1 MCMARTPNTPP
12 QAGRTGSGRPTTGG
26 VREAGD
32 APVAARPT
40 MTLGAGAYAGPDG
53 RALTGKGDSTPAE
66 SGVAGIN
73 RKKKLIHGGFLGMED
88 AEANDYTMDP
98 ALAESRSGKY
108 KDAIDARMAALGKEG
123 DPDAYKNVQAQQAG
137 QSDFRNN
144 QKQLAD
150 LLYQQ
155 AMGQGPSAA
164 QSTLQLAND
173 KAINAQMSMAR
184 SGGNPA
190 AMRQAMFNAATLTQ
204 QNAGEAAS
212 LRANEMMA
220 GRQLYGNQLQGM
232 RGADETLGMFNAG
245 QGNVVGMDNAKRF
258 QDAMAQKE
266 QFMQNYIGQGSS
278 MTEADRVAAMQLGQ
292 INLNATREDEAIR
305 RGAANTAGKFG
316 TDLIMGG
323 VNTAIGAGMKAVVG

>member
-26 VREAGD
+26 VREPGD
-32 APVAARPT
+32 APVAAKT
-40 MTLGAGAYAGPDG
+40 YSTNGATRDPNSGPASG
-53 RALTGKGDSTPAE
+53 RNY
-66 SGVAGIN
+66 IN
-73 RKKKLIHGGFLGMED
+73 SQDDVIKGGFLGLED
-88 AEANDYTMDP
+88 KAKTNYSIDQSVAD
-98 ALAESRSGKY
+98 SQSGGY
-108 KDAIDARMAALGKEG
+108 KDAIAARMAALGKGG
-123 DPDAYKNVQAQQAG
+123 DPEAYQKITAQQAG

-164 QSTLQLAND
+164 QSQLQLAND

-245 QGNVVGMDNAKRF
+245 QGNQVGIQNASNF
-258 QDAMAQKE
+258 QNAVQSKE
-266 QFMQNYIGQGSS
+266 QLMQQYIRDGATL
-278 MTEADRVAAMQLGQ
+278 TEADRAADMQIAQ
-292 INLNATREDEAIR
+292 INLGAKRGDADQKYAAGNVAGNIFGGMATGAVSSLANAGISALS
-305 RGAANTAGKFG
+305 GVPQPPKAG
-316 TDLIMGG
+316 
-323 VNTAIGAGMKAVVG
+323 